1 MPSFQKIVSRVT
13 ESRWSK
19 LYISTACLQAIVIIA
34 LQVAILL
41 QNSEEA
47 SELPNPDSPTF
58 GTSST
63 STSNVLDLAALRFR
77 NIKWENL
84 AFCGFQL
91 WFLGMAF
98 DATVYQNTAEILAL
112 AVLNGFCALLG
123 AFEIADDVIWI
134 NRIGTSV
141 NVVPLSVARNIEIG
155 LTCAIL
161 LFACIFAYL
170 SLAMSRQFG
179 WNIYKKIGADIR
191 IQRMYRTF
199 QFFVLSLK
207 IDLFFEFMVSAFYCI
222 QFGLQSGITWETG
235 IQLVVTIL
243 LVPMLYF
250 ARMAGCAESIG
261 QMITFICFQGFVVVH
276 FSLILHQT
284 FTPNNNWYVWIC
296 LVWAGIALAVVTSVF
311 AAICMRNFDKGLK
324 PFVQRGRNK
333 SEKDLE
339 LNNQKTI
346 DEWKI
351 DDI

>member
-19 LYISTACLQAIVIIA
+19 LYIATACLQAIVIIV

-41 QNSEEA
+41 QNTQEA
-47 SELPNPDSPTF
+47 QELPDASSF
-58 GTSST
+58 GSTASS
-63 STSNVLDLAALRFR
+63 SDVLDEAAIRFR

-123 AFEIADDVIWI
+123 AFEIVDGVLWI
-134 NRIGTSV
+134 KRIGSDV
-141 NVVPLSVARNIEIG
+141 NVVPLSIARNIEIG

-161 LFACIFAYL
+161 LFACVFAYL
-170 SLAMSRQFG
+170 SLAMVRQFG

-199 QFFVLSLK
+199 QFFVLALK
-207 IDLFFEFMVSAFYCI
+207 IDLFFEFMVSVFYCI
-222 QFGLQSGITWETG
+222 QFGLRSGITGETG

-250 ARMAGCAESIG
+250 SRMACSSESIG
-261 QMITFICFQGFVVVH
+261 QMITCICFQGFVVVH
-276 FSLILHQT
+276 FSLVLHQT
-284 FTPNNNWYVWIC
+284 FVPNNNWYVWIC
-296 LVWAGIALAVVTSVF
+296 LVWAGIALTLVTSVLG
-311 AAICMRNFDKGLK
+311 AMCLRNFEKGLK

-333 SEKDLE
+333 SSQKDLE
-339 LNNQKTI
+339 MNNQKTI